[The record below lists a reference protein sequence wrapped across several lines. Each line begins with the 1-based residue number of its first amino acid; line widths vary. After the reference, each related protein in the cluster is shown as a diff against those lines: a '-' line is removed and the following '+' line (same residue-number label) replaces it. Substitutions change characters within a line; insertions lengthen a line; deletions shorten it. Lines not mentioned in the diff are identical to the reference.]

1 MEGGRKPAKIQT
13 AFAAMKLQFEKIEP
27 EAGSSFKV
35 MHNTEPETCRVYWH
49 YHPEYEIVYLPDG
62 NGQRRVGTNVS
73 RYEVGELVFIGPNLP
88 HLNFSYG
95 KEGQFDEIVVQLR
108 DDFMGDSFLQK
119 PELATVRRLFERAH
133 AGLTFGIGTRQRV
146 GPLLAK
152 LPEQVPF
159 ERLVT
164 LLQIL
169 HYLANAPDA
178 EALHTEGVR
187 FDLNPKEQ
195 DRINRVYQYVE
206 KHYAEPIDMRA
217 VADLSSLTVPAFC
230 RYFKRMTQSTFTDF
244 VNEYRISQARRLLDS
259 ARTIADVSSA
269 VGFNNL
275 SHFNKTFLAV
285 TGQTPGAY
293 RKTII

>member
-1 MEGGRKPAKIQT
+1 
-13 AFAAMKLQFEKIEP
+13 MKLQFEKIEP
-27 EAGSSFKV
+27 EAGSSFRV

-49 YHPEYEIVYLPDG
+49 YHPEYEIVYIPGG

-73 RYEVGELVFIGPNLP
+73 RYELGELVFIGPNLP

-95 KEGQFDEIVVQLR
+95 IEGQFEEIVVQLR

-119 PELATVRRLFERAH
+119 PELTTVRRLFERAH
-133 AGLTFGIGTRQRV
+133 TGLTFGIETKKSV

-152 LPEQVPF
+152 LPEQTHF
-159 ERLVT
+159 ERLLT

-169 HYLANAPDA
+169 QYLANAPDV
-178 EALHTEGVR
+178 EALHADGVR

-195 DRINRVYQYVE
+195 ERINRVCQYVE
-206 KHYAEPIDMRA
+206 QHYTEPIDIRA
-217 VADLSSLTVPAFC
+217 VADLASLTIPAFC
-230 RYFKRMTQSTFTDF
+230 RYFKRMTQATFTDF
-244 VNEYRISQARRLLDS
+244 VNEYRVNQARRLLHS
-259 ARTIADVSSA
+259 ARTVADVGSA

-285 TGQTPGAY
+285 TGQTPSAY
-293 RKTII
+293 RKIGIGSALQPNPLRMRA